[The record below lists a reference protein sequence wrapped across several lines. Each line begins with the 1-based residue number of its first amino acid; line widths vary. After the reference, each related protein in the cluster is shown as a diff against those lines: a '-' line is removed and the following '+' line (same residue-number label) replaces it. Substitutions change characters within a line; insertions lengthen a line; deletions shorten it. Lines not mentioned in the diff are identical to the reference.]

1 MERQPVMRCMFCRGD
16 FIPALT
22 GPPPRYCSPRCR
34 VYAWRRLRKLRRMCK
49 PAVTLEEG
57 IANLCA
63 RLRAGQ
69 GAADFP
75 AAPENPEP
83 AAVETV

>member
-34 VYAWRRLRKLRRMCK
+34 VYAWRRLRKLRRMCGHQTTE
-49 PAVTLEEG
+49 AEG
-57 IANLCA
+57 VANLCA
-63 RLRAGQ
+63 RLREVRG
-69 GAADFP
+69 ADFP
-75 AAPENPEP
+75 APAENPEP